1 MAVVRNSTK
10 WGVGRDSDDCLGLRA
25 GVPEVPLWTVNL
37 SWGT

>member
-1 MAVVRNSTK
+1 MAVVRITTK
-10 WGVGRDSDDCLGLRA
+10 CGVGRDSDNYLGLRV